1 MNFLK
6 KLFPAKPSAPQGNF
20 YTFTVQCKRCGE
32 NIEGRVNLAND
43 LSLNDEASGYFVR
56 KVMMGGGRCFQ
67 QIEVDLTFDSDHKLL
82 EKQVHGGT
90 FIE

>member
-1 MNFLK
+1 MDFLK
-6 KLFPAKPSAPQGNF
+6 KIFSGRPARPQGNF
-20 YTFTVQCKRCGE
+20 YVFTVKCNRCGE
-32 NIEGRVNLAND
+32 SIEGRINLAND

-56 KVMMGGGRCFQ
+56 KVVMGGGHCFQ
-67 QIEVDLTFDSDHKLL
+67 QVEVELTFDSNHSLL